1 MMRAPLAI
9 AATALAAL
17 LAMTSGTGLA
27 DTATQGAKGAARGES
42 DEPPPPPLPELMRPP
57 EWAGKLAAHART
69 RVGDAFEE
77 ARMREQSDATFRAI
91 AAGLARIPDAN
102 APWSVRGVLEDP
114 WRAIPV
120 AATLTGPLTHSKA
133 IRRQPYAVAARAV
146 AVALNVR
153 EPVMPRTDT
162 DGTAPQ
168 GEPAPDPL
176 APRHG
181 AIPVPH
187 AKGGIFAMRFLLEEA
202 GLHMNR
208 ALEPVLAAADMDRD
222 ALAELLSEAPP
233 MVARLKWMTRRTADE
248 RTAAIIN
255 AMRAATRIDAD
266 ALAHAVAHF
275 DADIY
280 VTADWTQA
288 DSKPLPEALEGAVT
302 GAIFAADLVADLG
315 WVVVGSLEDNTY
327 DMSRIAAVFDP
338 GGNDE
343 YRWSAVRTGMQAVI
357 DLAGDDRYWGAGL
370 QGPGAGIMG
379 LCVIDDHA
387 GNDRYEAP
395 WLGAGA
401 AIAGA
406 GIVIDRAGNDTYRI
420 DRWGCGAAI
429 AGAGILI
436 DFDGND
442 DYQGSLFVQG
452 VGGPG
457 AVGALIDAGGN
468 DRYRADGADP
478 SVYGTPATDVSFS
491 QGAGFGFRPVLSG
504 GTGMLVDLGGN
515 DRYFGGEFSQ
525 GGGYYFG
532 IGIARDTD
540 GRDTWSGDRYAQGW
554 SAHQAVGVLIEDSG
568 DDIFISRTAAS
579 QGAAWDQSVSVLLD
593 RRGNDTYRAEGLAQG
608 AAAQQSFAMMI
619 DAGGDDTLDASAP
632 TCQGGSGPN
641 EYHFDSTG
649 ARSVSV
655 LMLLDGYKGAGS
667 RSAARTRCSAG
678 RLVPGITITGTAPM
692 SLRDAATAAA
702 APRAQDA
709 EPAPESALLQGISII
724 DASGSSPDPAR

>member
-1 MMRAPLAI
+1 MRRSGLLALALL
-9 AATALAAL
+9 AATAVAVAAPQ
-17 LAMTSGTGLA
+17 GGNV
-27 DTATQGAKGAARGES
+27 ATPQGGNVAARGES
-42 DEPPPPPLPELMRPP
+42 DEPPPPPLPELMQPP
-57 EWAGKLAAHART
+57 EWAGKVAAMART
-69 RVGDAFEE
+69 RVGDAFAE
-77 ARMREQSDATFRAI
+77 ARMHEQSDATFRAI
-91 AAGLARIPDAN
+91 AASLAKVPDAN
-102 APWSVRGVLEDP
+102 APWSVRAVLEDP
-114 WRAIPV
+114 WRAVPV
-120 AATLTGPLTHSKA
+120 AATLTGPLMHGKA
-133 IRRQPYAVAARAV
+133 IQRQPYAVAARA
-146 AVALNVR
+146 AAIALNVR

-162 DGTAPQ
+162 EEAAPDGEA
-168 GEPAPDPL
+168 APDPL

-187 AKGGIFAMRFLLEEA
+187 AKGAIFAMRFLLEQS
-202 GLHMNR
+202 GLHMDR
-208 ALEPVLAAADMDRD
+208 ALEPVLASAGMDRD
-222 ALAELLSEAPP
+222 ALAELLSEAAP
-233 MVARLKWMTRRTADE
+233 MVARLKWMTRRTADD
-248 RTAAIIN
+248 RTASIIH

-266 ALAHAVAHF
+266 ALAHAIAHF
-275 DADIY
+275 DADLY
-280 VTADWTQA
+280 VTADWTQT
-288 DSKPLPEALEGAVT
+288 DHRPLPDALEGAVT
-302 GAIFAADLVADLG
+302 GAIFAADMVPDLG

-343 YRWSAVRTGMQAVI
+343 YRWTAVRTGMQAVI

-370 QGPGAGIMG
+370 QGPGAGILG

-429 AGAGILI
+429 GGAGILI
-436 DFDGND
+436 DLGGND

-554 SAHQAVGVLIEDSG
+554 SAHQAVGVLIEDAG

-608 AAAQQSFAMMI
+608 SAAQQSFAMLL
-619 DAGGDDTLDASAP
+619 DAGGDDTLDASSP
-632 TCQGGSGPN
+632 TCQGGSGAN
-641 EYHFDSTG
+641 EYHFDATG

-655 LMLLDGYKGAGS
+655 LMLLNGYRGAGARDAS
-667 RSAARTRCSAG
+667 RTRCSAG

-692 SLRDAATAAA
+692 SLRDAAAAA
-702 APRAQDA
+702 ASRHGADA
-709 EPAPESALLQGISII
+709 APAPASALLQGISII